1 MDIEES
7 RLIRFTNLA
16 GGALKSIQALKGMK
30 MAPYGMSAAHTDL
43 LCHLAHR
50 PEGATQTELAA
61 LEMIDKAQVSRVLR
75 ALEGKGLI
83 EKDGGGAYRRKYR
96 LTKEG
101 GAVTEELETVIL
113 RINRCVSGDIPP
125 GELEAFYRTL
135 TVIAENLSRAERLM
149 AEGNEETLYAK

>member
-1 MDIEES
+1 
-7 RLIRFTNLA
+7 
-16 GGALKSIQALKGMK
+16 
-30 MAPYGMSAAHTDL
+30 
-43 LCHLAHR
+43 
-50 PEGATQTELAA
+50 
-61 LEMIDKAQVSRVLR
+61 MIDKAQVSRVLR

>member
-1 MDIEES
+1 MEES

-16 GGALKSIQALKGMK
+16 GGALKSIQAMKGMK
-30 MAPYGMSAAHTDL
+30 MARYGLSAAHTDL
-43 LCHLAHR
+43 LCHLARR

-83 EKDGGGAYRRKYR
+83 EKDGGAYRCKYR
-96 LTKEG
+96 LTEAG
-101 GAVTEELETVIL
+101 GAVTGELEAVIL
-113 RINRCVSGDIPP
+113 RLNRCVSGKIPV